1 MCKVISICNQ
11 KGGTAKTATAV
22 NLGIGLARKGKRV
35 CLIDCDPQ
43 GSLSVYLGIPEPDEL
58 EESLAT
64 VMKHII
70 QGDEYDLDE
79 AMYQHSEGVDF
90 IPGNIELS
98 ALELSLVT
106 LMSREY
112 VLKEFVDRLRERY
125 DYLIL
130 DSMPSLGMLTINVLS
145 CADSVLIPVESK
157 YLSIKGLQQLIRSM
171 GQIKRKIN
179 PELEFE
185 GIVLTMV
192 DNRTN
197 DAKDTIEKLEE
208 NYGEY
213 IHIFNNRIPLTVRMA
228 ETTKLSKSIYAHDPC
243 GKAAA
248 AYEGLTE
255 EVLANGK

>member
-1 MCKVISICNQ
+1 MCRVISICNQ
-11 KGGTAKTATAV
+11 KGGTAKTATTV
-22 NLGIGLARKGKRV
+22 NLGVGLARKGKKV
-35 CLIDCDPQ
+35 CLLDCDPQ

-58 EESLAT
+58 DESLAT
-64 VMKHII
+64 VMKQII
-70 QGDEYDLDE
+70 QGEDFKLDE

-90 IPGNIELS
+90 VPGNIELS

-106 LMSREY
+106 LMSREF
-112 VLKEFVDRLRERY
+112 VLKEFVDRLRDEY
-125 DYLIL
+125 DYIL
-130 DSMPSLGMLTINVLS
+130 LDCMPSLGMLTINVLS

-179 PELEFE
+179 PALEFE

-197 DAKDTIEKLEE
+197 DAKDIIGKLEK

-213 IHIFNNRIPLTVRMA
+213 IHIFENRIPMTVRMA
-228 ETTKLSKSIYAHDPC
+228 ETTKLSKSIYAHDPH
-243 GKAAA
+243 GKAAI

-255 EVLANGK
+255 EVLANEK